1 MINFVKALGLLLSAL
16 ILSTAQAQDIIVSN
30 DQQAPFSAYG
40 NSGVGQS
47 FTSPIDGKM
56 TAVSVRKFFGGS
68 TATLYVFANAD
79 ASGSPIYSQSGINL
93 IPTSYNS
100 PQQVVNLTSA
110 VPISAGQ
117 AYSFV
122 FVSPGGMTLYSNN
135 ADDYSGGTLLYF
147 DGANYGFSAAR
158 DIDFAIAIVSTIF
171 IIICFAGAIE
181 GYLLARLNYVLRA
194 IYLLLALGILNHNEI
209 IRLSALAGAIA
220 LTVFHVLQQR
230 KDSSLS

>member
-158 DIDFAIAIVSTIF
+158 DIDFAIYAQSLTNEPAPPRMIPSIS
-171 IIICFAGAIE
+171 AWG
-181 GYLLARLNYVLRA
+181 
-194 IYLLLALGILNHNEI
+194 LLLIVLT
-209 IRLSALAGAIA
+209 IA
-220 LTVFHVLQQR
+220 VATLMLTSKLR
-230 KDSSLS
+230 R